1 MSITKMVTLDGTEIT
16 EHGKKFSDNESISA
30 SDVELD
36 SGINKRYIRKNK
48 KVFNLSF
55 TYLPNLAAYTV
66 DGRAG
71 RDFLKSL
78 AQKRGTISLVTKL
91 SPESS
96 DESFTVYATS
106 YSETLIKR
114 DVENRCAYY
123 DVSMGFEEV

>member
-1 MSITKMVTLDGTEIT
+1 MSIVKLISLDGTEIT
-16 EHGKKFSDNESISA
+16 EHNRKFSDNESISA

-55 TYLPNLAAYTV
+55 TYLPNLSAYTV

-114 DVENRCAYY
+114 HVDVNCNYY
-123 DVSMGFEEV
+123 DVSIGFEEA

>member
-1 MSITKMVTLDGTEIT
+1 MSIVKLLSLDGTEIT
-16 EHGKKFSDNESISA
+16 EHNRKFSDNEVISA

-48 KVFNLSF
+48 KTFSLNF
-55 TYLPNLAAYTV
+55 TFLPNLSAYTV

-91 SPESS
+91 SPESPE
-96 DESFTVYATS
+96 ESFTVYATS
-106 YSETLIKR
+106 YSETLIRR
-114 DVENRCAYY
+114 DVEIKCSYY
-123 DVSMGFEEV
+123 DLSISFEEQ